1 MKIRTTELKDKA
13 LDCAVAI
20 AFGGANLRYDTVATW
35 WITIDGKDRAL
46 SNGWAQSFCPSTNW
60 QHGGEIIDREI
71 DSLRKRSKA
80 EELSLAYPNPNFKF
94 KAEIFTDNDYFCG
107 FGSTPLIAAMRCYV
121 TSKLGD
127 IVDIPEELI

>member
-1 MKIRTTELKDKA
+1 MKIRTSELIDEK
-13 LDCAVAI
+13 LDWAVAVCENRS
-20 AFGGANLRYDTVATW
+20 GRTYMR
-35 WITIDGKDRAL
+35 DGKL
-46 SNGWAQSFCPSTNW
+46 YEPLCEEFLCYSTNW
-60 QHGGEIIDREI
+60 AKAGEIIDREI
-71 DSLRKRSKA
+71 DSLRKRSEA

-94 KAEIFTDNDYFCG
+94 KAEIFTDDDYFCG